1 MIDRGLL
8 LTLVVMGAGLLGL
21 VRLAP
26 PRTMARNELLDRVSL
41 PVFVGMAA
49 ARLAAV
55 GLDDPSAMRRL
66 GDVMLVRG
74 GMELWVGLAAGSLT
88 VVASRAQLRTTP
100 TVAFLADLAPYI
112 LWALAIYEG
121 TCVLREGCF
130 GPTTAFGFRP
140 AGVGYAQLPIGLIVG
155 FGIAVV
161 GVVVRRLAPADP
173 PTALVLA
180 VGGLAAGRSIAGF
193 WLPRIGDA
201 LTRQH
206 RQSLVVF
213 GLTVLVGSALVLLR
227 RSGSRRSR
235 RPAPTVSRSTRQK
248 SGKKVPSSVP
258 TEENPQCS

>member
-8 LTLVVMGAGLLGL
+8 LTLVVMAAGLSGL

-26 PRTMARNELLDRVSL
+26 PRTMARNELLDTVSL
-41 PVFVGMAA
+41 PVFVGTAA
-49 ARLAAV
+49 ARLSAV

-66 GDVMLVRG
+66 GDLVLVRG

-88 VVASRAQLRTTP
+88 VVASRAHRRGTP
-100 TVAFLADLAPYI
+100 TVALLADLAPYT

-121 TCVLREGCF
+121 TCLLRDGCF
-130 GPTTAFGFRP
+130 GPATAFGLRP

-155 FGIAVV
+155 FGIVV
-161 GVVVRRLAPADP
+161 FAVVVRRLARADP
-173 PTALVLA
+173 PAALVVA
-180 VGGLAAGRSIAGF
+180 VGGLAAGRSTAGF

-206 RQSLVVF
+206 RQSLVVL
-213 GLTVLVGSALVLLR
+213 GLTVLVGTALVLLR

-235 RPAPTVSRSTRQK
+235 RPAPTVSRNTRQR
-248 SGKKVPSSVP
+248 SGKKVPNPVP
-258 TEENPQCS
+258 TEENPKCS